1 MSTKHNAIL
10 KYIRSLPTGEKISVR
25 QIAKTQSVS
34 EGTAYRAI
42 KDAER
47 LKLVSTMPRVGT
59 VRIQP
64 RPMDR
69 NKKLTYREV
78 LHIVDGSIL
87 GGESGLDDVLDKF
100 VIGAMEEEAV
110 LRYIQPHS
118 LLIVGNRD
126 HIQRQALEHGTAVLV
141 TGGFGVSDEVKK
153 IANQKRL
160 PVINTTYDSFS
171 VATMINRALSDHLIK
186 QEIMVVDDIKI
197 PLDQIYV
204 LHEDQHVSDF
214 NALQMKTQ
222 KTRFPVV
229 NQNGRLVGIIAARD
243 VKEKSDSLALYE
255 VMTSNPTFVQT
266 DASVAS
272 AAHLMVW
279 EGYELLP
286 VVDKDLLCQGVVTRA
301 GVLRALQLNQRQGQN
316 DTFSDRIASEIV
328 ARNHVDAK
336 QLLFETV
343 VTPQMINND
352 GTLSYGV
359 LAEMMI
365 NVARRTIKD
374 RRYSV
379 LIEQM
384 NVYYFQPAQLD
395 NHLRLYPH
403 IVDDGRRSSKIEV
416 DVYIYSQLVAKAM
429 VTCHLMES

>member
-1 MSTKHNAIL
+1 MGTKHNTIL
-10 KYIRSLPTGEKISVR
+10 KYIRSLPAGEKISVR
-25 QIAKTQSVS
+25 VIAKTQSVS

-47 LKLVSTMPRVGT
+47 LGLVSTMPRVGT

-64 RPMDR
+64 RPNDR

-78 LHIVDGSIL
+78 LHIIDGDIL

-100 VIGAMEEEAV
+100 VIGAMEEEAA

-126 HIQRQALEHGTAVLV
+126 HIQKKAIENGTAVLI
-141 TGGFGVSDEVKK
+141 TGGFGASKEVVQL
-153 IANQKRL
+153 ANQKRL
-160 PVINTTYDSFS
+160 PVMSTAYDSFT
-171 VATMINRALSDHLIK
+171 VATMINRALTDHLIK
-186 QEIMVVDDIKI
+186 QEIMVVDDMKI
-197 PLDQIYV
+197 PLDQVHV
-204 LHEDQHVSDF
+204 LYDDQSVIDF
-214 NALQMKTQ
+214 RRLQMETQ
-222 KTRFPVV
+222 KTRFPVL
-229 NQNGRLVGIIAARD
+229 NREGRLVGIVTARD
-243 VKEKSDSLALYE
+243 IKDRSDFEAIID
-255 VMTSNPTFVQT
+255 VMTTNPTFVQN

-286 VVDKDLLCQGVVTRA
+286 VVDDQLLCQGVVTRA
-301 GVLRALQLNQRQGQN
+301 SVLRALQLNQRQGQN
-316 DTFSDRIASEIV
+316 DTFSDRIAAEIV
-328 ARNHVDAK
+328 ARNHIDAK
-336 QLLFETV
+336 QLLFEAV
-343 VTPQMINND
+343 VTPQMINSD

-379 LIEQM
+379 MIEQM
-384 NVYYFQPAQLD
+384 NVYYFQPAQLE
-395 NHLRLYPH
+395 NRLRLYPH
-403 IVDDGRRSSKIEV
+403 VVDDGRRSSKIEV

-429 VTCHLMES
+429 ITCHLMES

>member
-78 LHIVDGSIL
+78 LHIVDGTIL

-126 HIQRQALEHGTAVLV
+126 HIQHQALEHGTAVLV

-197 PLDQIYV
+197 PLDQIHV
-204 LHEDQHVSDF
+204 LYENQHVSDF

-243 VKEKSDSLALYE
+243 VKEKSDSLVLHE

-316 DTFSDRIASEIV
+316 DTFSDCIASEIV

>member
-59 VRIQP
+59 IRIQP

-78 LHIVDGSIL
+78 LHIVDGAIL

-229 NQNGRLVGIIAARD
+229 NQNGRLVGIVAARD
-243 VKEKSDSLALYE
+243 VKEKSDSLVLHE
-255 VMTSNPTFVQT
+255 VMTSNPIFVQT

-272 AAHLMVW
+272 VAHLMVW

>member
-78 LHIVDGSIL
+78 LHIVDGAIL

-197 PLDQIYV
+197 PLDQIHV

-229 NQNGRLVGIIAARD
+229 NQNGRLVGIVAARD
-243 VKEKSDSLALYE
+243 VKEKSDSLTLYE

>member
-64 RPMDR
+64 CPMDR